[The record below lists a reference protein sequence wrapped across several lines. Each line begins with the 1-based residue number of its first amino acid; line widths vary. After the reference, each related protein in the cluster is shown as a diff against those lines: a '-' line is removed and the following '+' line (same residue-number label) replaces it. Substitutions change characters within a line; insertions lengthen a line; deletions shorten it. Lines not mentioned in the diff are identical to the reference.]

1 MWILQAGDFL
11 FAYLFASGIIPVYIA
26 GLQFLSPIL
35 TWNQKT
41 RAPNDGQV
49 PWKRTQWIHLDTPT
63 AIDGFI
69 KNHKPMSLTGEWPF
83 MAFLQHIIGTYWDHR
98 SIHSSLTPSA
108 STIRRSSG
116 LKEGDDA
123 RAQQRQKS
131 AASMRLP
138 GLRPLIVSLM
148 LVFWLIGLLSQAQFV
163 YLVGV
168 FCLFMFVHWFADV
181 IVLLEVIDYRN
192 GY

>member
-98 SIHSSLTPSA
+98 SIHSSLTPISLHHSSLIWA
-108 STIRRSSG
+108 QGRGRRQGAATTEVRGIHATTRAATADRFVDVGFLVDWLAQLG
-116 LKEGDDA
+116 L
-123 RAQQRQKS
+123 
-131 AASMRLP
+131 
-138 GLRPLIVSLM
+138 VC
-148 LVFWLIGLLSQAQFV
+148 LLGWRV
-163 YLVGV
+163 L
-168 FCLFMFVHWFADV
+168 FVHVCSLVCGCHCTIGSD
-181 IVLLEVIDYRN
+181 
-192 GY
+192 